1 MIVAG
6 FAISQ
11 LARVPRWGLFAAIAI
26 TAIVTTEL
34 YFRTDRA
41 LGTFA
46 GDVRNPYF
54 LEQTPR
60 GFTKLTDKLDRI
72 FVRTPR
78 YQQIADD
85 LARQGRKGYP
95 IPTGGSNALGG
106 LGYVACAQ
114 ELQQQP
120 EWQDFR
126 ETMVICRDFHRR
138 NTLLMNRKLEAIR
151 GTLDSLR
158 LPDTASPVEVYD
170 RLGSISR
177 FSRNNGYSDA

>member
-1 MIVAG
+1 MTETFLSEALHQ
-6 FAISQ
+6 AKELATQ
-11 LARVPRWGLFAAIAI
+11 LAHILELEFQALREQELDQFEQLQPVKNDLLSAI
-26 TAIVTTEL
+26 TA
-34 YFRTDRA
+34 
-41 LGTFA
+41 
-46 GDVRNPYF
+46 
-54 LEQTPR
+54 
-60 GFTKLTDKLDRI
+60 
-72 FVRTPR
+72 
-78 YQQIADD
+78 
-85 LARQGRKGYP
+85 LAPG
-95 IPTGGSNALGG
+95 
-106 LGYVACAQ
+106 AQ

-158 LPDTASPVEVYD
+158 LHDAASPVEVYD

>member
-1 MIVAG
+1 MTENFLSEALYQ
-6 FAISQ
+6 AKELATQ
-11 LARVPRWGLFAAIAI
+11 LAHILELECQALREQELDQFEQLQPVKNELLSAI
-26 TAIVTTEL
+26 TA
-34 YFRTDRA
+34 
-41 LGTFA
+41 
-46 GDVRNPYF
+46 
-54 LEQTPR
+54 
-60 GFTKLTDKLDRI
+60 
-72 FVRTPR
+72 
-78 YQQIADD
+78 
-85 LARQGRKGYP
+85 LAPG
-95 IPTGGSNALGG
+95 
-106 LGYVACAQ
+106 AQ

-158 LPDTASPVEVYD
+158 LHDAASPVEVYD

>member
-1 MIVAG
+1 MSEALHQ
-6 FAISQ
+6 AKELATQ
-11 LARVPRWGLFAAIAI
+11 LAHILELEFQALREQELDQCEQLQPVKNDLLSAI
-26 TAIVTTEL
+26 TA
-34 YFRTDRA
+34 
-41 LGTFA
+41 
-46 GDVRNPYF
+46 
-54 LEQTPR
+54 
-60 GFTKLTDKLDRI
+60 
-72 FVRTPR
+72 
-78 YQQIADD
+78 
-85 LARQGRKGYP
+85 LAPG
-95 IPTGGSNALGG
+95 
-106 LGYVACAQ
+106 AQ

-158 LPDTASPVEVYD
+158 LHDAASPVEVYD